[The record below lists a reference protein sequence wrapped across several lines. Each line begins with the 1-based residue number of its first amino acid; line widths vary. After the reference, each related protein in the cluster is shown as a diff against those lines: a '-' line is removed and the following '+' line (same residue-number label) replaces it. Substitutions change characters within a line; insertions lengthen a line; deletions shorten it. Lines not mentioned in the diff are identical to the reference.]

1 VLRAFLP
8 DLHPAPSSIVE
19 ALWRAEHGDLPE
31 VEAALVEFD
40 RLPAL
45 TIRKILG
52 SYADHWKYAGPK
64 RERKSDARM

>member
-1 VLRAFLP
+1 
-8 DLHPAPSSIVE
+8 VE

-52 SYADHWKYAGPK
+52 SYADHWKYASPK